1 MRWNAYDWWGYRLPR
16 VEKGSGAAIVGGKKV
31 IQLMSVVQCH
41 FSANDYVIFSKWGL
55 TFAAMSGTSRGSR
68 NAFYF
73 DDRHTTLLLS
83 ESRRGPPHCF
93 RCQPQSSRSFGPVP
107 PNYSSTYPID
117 CFWYFPDGLVCSTRS
132 VWSATHLHTNQLAEL
147 IRSARSLYRV
157 LCGTTSSS
165 LSSFFPLMSDG

>member
-1 MRWNAYDWWGYRLPR
+1 VRPSSG
-16 VEKGSGAAIVGGKKV
+16 EKSYTADVGIKR
-31 IQLMSVVQCH
+31 SACH
-41 FSANDYVIFSKWGL
+41 TDYVIISKEL
-55 TFAAMSGTSRGSR
+55 TFAAHVWHITRITER
-68 NAFYF
+68 FYF

-83 ESRRGPPHCF
+83 VSRQGPPHCF
-93 RCQPQSSRSFGPVP
+93 RCQPQSSRSFGPVS

-117 CFWYFPDGLVCSTRS
+117 CFWYFPDGLVYLTRS

-165 LSSFFPLMSDG
+165 LSSFFPIDVRWMRLF